1 MSTVIN
7 KIFNGR
13 KKEGGLPE
21 QDCENDRKKE
31 EVLLE
36 QEENENEEEFDPAI
50 CDAILNAPFMPPI
63 VNYYI
68 GIHQAAFMDLPE
80 IINVN

>member
-1 MSTVIN
+1 MSAVIN
-7 KIFNGR
+7 KFFNGR
-13 KKEGGLPE
+13 KKEG
-21 QDCENDRKKE
+21 
-31 EVLLE
+31 VLLE
-36 QEENENEEEFDPAI
+36 QEENENEEFDPAI

-68 GIHQAAFMDLPE
+68 EIHQAAFMDLPE